1 MRGYSCVSASMLCTP
16 AFMFSVSSAPSVG
29 SPDICQSAALVE
41 LTTTGD
47 ESDGDEV
54 DSEEGAGSGATAASL
69 AAGEVDAGAPT
80 VRCSSDA
87 SLASKPARSR
97 SRILSRSSPASGVLT
112 SSLEATGEHTS
123 PTGT

>member
-1 MRGYSCVSASMLCTP
+1 MLCTP
-16 AFMFSVSSAPSVG
+16 AFMASVSSAPSVG

-69 AAGEVDAGAPT
+69 AA
-80 VRCSSDA
+80 A
-87 SLASKPARSR
+87 SLAAAR
-97 SRILSRSSPASGVLT
+97 RIQLAQERATRLLSPSA
-112 SSLEATGEHTS
+112 ATS
-123 PTGT
+123 PDRGRR